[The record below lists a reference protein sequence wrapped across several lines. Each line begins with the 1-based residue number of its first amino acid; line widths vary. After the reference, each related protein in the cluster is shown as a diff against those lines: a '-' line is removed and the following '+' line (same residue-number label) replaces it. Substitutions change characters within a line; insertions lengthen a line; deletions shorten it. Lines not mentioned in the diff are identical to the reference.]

1 MSTNLRALLLA
12 AGAGLAIASGPAV
25 ADDLDQLAA
34 SAGLEASEI
43 EGLTLTEV
51 AAYKFNRDSIGQRA
65 GIEPGSNGTSER
77 LAKSAGL
84 SAGEADEMSLT
95 VIAAYHFN
103 RGSSDE
109 NQQTIRSGGSHVT
122 MASRS
127 AGAAQ
132 LAHDAG
138 LSDAEASNLSLRQIA
153 AYVFNRGGPPQ
164 DWQRTDLP

>member
-1 MSTNLRALLLA
+1 MSTNLRPLLVA
-12 AGAGLAIASGPAV
+12 AGACLAIASGAAY

-34 SAGLEASEI
+34 TAGLEASEI

-65 GIEPGSNGTSER
+65 AIEPGSNGTREQ
-77 LAKSAGL
+77 LAESAGL
-84 SAGEADEMSLT
+84 TADDADGMTLT

-103 RGSSDE
+103 RGSSGDD
-109 NQQTIRSGGSHVT
+109 QQTIRGGSRVT

-127 AGAAQ
+127 LGASQ
-132 LAHDAG
+132 LAREAG
-138 LSDAEASNLSLRQIA
+138 LTEAEAETLSLRQIA
-153 AYVFNRGGPPQ
+153 AHVFNRGGPAE